1 MGKDQSQA
9 MMENCLESAAD
20 LRAKRRNGSV
30 DKNCP
35 SASVYCV
42 EIEDNYLI
50 YFYLGYS
57 KYNFCNWRSQNDK
70 YNWLEKKKN
79 KAEGHACRKFLTS
92 GVSCPRTAIFWLNGC
107 DRLGDPVQE
116 YDVCLSWW
124 WCSMCVGSEIDYAEM
139 HPC

>member
-1 MGKDQSQA
+1 

-20 LRAKRRNGSV
+20 LRAKRRDGSV

-57 KYNFCNWRSQNDK
+57 KYNFCN
-70 YNWLEKKKN
+70 
-79 KAEGHACRKFLTS
+79 
-92 GVSCPRTAIFWLNGC
+92 
-107 DRLGDPVQE
+107 
-116 YDVCLSWW
+116 
-124 WCSMCVGSEIDYAEM
+124 
-139 HPC
+139 